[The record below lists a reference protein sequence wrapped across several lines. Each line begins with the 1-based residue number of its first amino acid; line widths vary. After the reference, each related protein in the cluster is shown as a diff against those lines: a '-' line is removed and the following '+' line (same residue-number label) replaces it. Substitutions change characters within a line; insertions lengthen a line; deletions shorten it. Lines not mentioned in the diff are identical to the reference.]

1 MANFTRVKALGW
13 ALYDL
18 LESALMNQLDTN
30 VSKAVNGDD
39 GSVHDG
45 DVELGSLVTHRD
57 VDSQGDVNA
66 DGDVTAVGD
75 VIATS
80 SLKGSVSMAEKVQPR
95 SIYTVSV
102 DCSVGSPTVA
112 LNLTL
117 YDTFVVT
124 LIEPSSVLLTAVL
137 SSITFTTAAADTD
150 HELKPG
156 ARFSITV
163 KANAAQTGGCGM
175 AVGAFPS
182 SVKGLTASDEL
193 GCRYDANDSTT
204 YVLEQVGTAGTPS
217 FLCVGVFHGGA

>member
-1 MANFTRVKALGW
+1 MSNFPRVKALGW
-13 ALYDL
+13 ALFDL

-45 DVELGSLVTHRD
+45 DVTLGSVTTHRD
-57 VDSQGDVNA
+57 VVSERDI
-66 DGDVTAVGD
+66 TAVGD
-75 VIATS
+75 ITATS
-80 SLKGSVSMAEKVQPR
+80 SLKGSVAMAEKIQPR
-95 SIYTVSV
+95 AIYTVSV

-124 LIEPSSVLLTAVL
+124 LVEPSSVLLTAVL
-137 SSITFTTAAADTD
+137 ASITFTTAAADTD
-150 HELKPG
+150 HEIKPG
-156 ARFSITV
+156 ARFSITI
-163 KANAAQTGGCGM
+163 KANASQTGGCGM
-175 AVGAFPS
+175 SVGAFPA

-193 GCRYDANDSTT
+193 GCRFSADDSTT
-204 YVLEQVGTAGTPS
+204 YVLEQVGTAGAPS